1 MNKLIV
7 ALAAGFFAIGSYA
20 QPHGPVHAPAA
31 KHVKH
36 GKKHVTH
43 RPHHAV
49 KHVKKAHAL

>member
-36 GKKHVTH
+36 GKKHVAH
-43 RPHHAV
+43 KPHHAV